1 MILYIHLGDQKFI
14 EIFTIQEAA
23 VKMGVGEASVNA
35 MLDIGLLQGI
45 IVDGETYILPS
56 NYLFEKENNHE

>member
-1 MILYIHLGDQKFI
+1 MILYIHLGDKKFI
-14 EIFTIQEAA
+14 EIFTIQEVA

-35 MLDIGLLQGI
+35 MLDVGLLQGI
-45 IVDGETYILPS
+45 IIDGETYILPS